1 MMKKICT
8 IWLVVSALVVLTTG
22 CKSLFPSE
30 DQVTKTTLTNFYDA
44 EAAFDKIIPHQ
55 TSITDLRQM
64 GFDPHTAPNVKI
76 LNYLDIIERFIPNQS
91 ITKEDL
97 HEDVRACIESKE
109 CCTAYE
115 VTLDIRYSKRFGS
128 LFLDMFG
135 FKKKTHITGWNY
147 KALVVIRDDVVT
159 YKLRSGQPNI
169 DRLEKK
175 TKPLGPF
182 QELEGLVSRIPGM
195 F

>member
-1 MMKKICT
+1 MMKKIWML
-8 IWLVVSALVVLTTG
+8 WLVVLALVSLTTG

-30 DQVTKTTLTNFYDA
+30 DQRTKTAWTNFYEA
-44 EAAFDKIIPHQ
+44 EDAFDKIIPHQ
-55 TSITDLRQM
+55 TTVADLKQM
-64 GFDPHTAPNVKI
+64 GFDPHTASNVKI

-97 HEDVRACIESKE
+97 HEAVRNCIESKE
-109 CCTAYE
+109 CCSAYE
-115 VTLDIRYSKRFGS
+115 LTLDIRKSKRFGS
-128 LFLDMFG
+128 LWLDIFG

-147 KALVVIRDDVVT
+147 KALILIKDDLVT

-175 TKPLGPF
+175 VKPLGPF
-182 QELEGLVSRIPGM
+182 QELDGLVSKLPGM
-195 F
+195 M